1 MAILTHRVRTA
12 DSTRWRRLSGS
23 ISYAAGLLV
32 LLLPTLFVF
41 YWMFSLSLRNDAD
54 NLAYPP
60 VFFPQQPSIKNYLYV
75 FDRNPFFSYFI
86 NSLIVG
92 IGSTSLS
99 LLFGIPAAY
108 GIARWKHQRL
118 ALAIL
123 VARLIPGLSYLI
135 PWYILSRSVG
145 LTDSYTTLILTHTVV
160 GMPIVVWVM
169 ISFFEDIHPEL
180 EEAALVDGCGPFGS
194 FLRIALPLTLPGIS
208 VAGTLAFLPSWNNF
222 VFSVILGGPQT
233 RTLPVAVFN
242 MMSYEQ
248 VNWGP
253 LAAAAL
259 VVTLP
264 VLVLTLFS
272 QRYILAGLTAGGVK
286 G

>member
-12 DSTRWRRLSGS
+12 DSTRWRRLIGS
-23 ISYAAGLLV
+23 ISYGAGLLV

-75 FDRNPFFSYFI
+75 FDRNPFFRYFI

-99 LLFGIPAAY
+99 LLFGIPAAF

-208 VAGTLAFLPSWNNF
+208 VAGILAFLPSWNNF
-222 VFSVILGGPQT
+222 VFSVILAGPQT

-272 QRYILAGLTAGGVK
+272 QRYIMAGLTAGGVK

>member
-12 DSTRWRRLSGS
+12 DSTRWRRLIGS
-23 ISYAAGLLV
+23 ISYGAGLLV

-75 FDRNPFFSYFI
+75 FDRNPFFRYFI

-99 LLFGIPAAY
+99 LLFGIPAAF

-135 PWYILSRSVG
+135 P
-145 LTDSYTTLILTHTVV
+145 
-160 GMPIVVWVM
+160 
-169 ISFFEDIHPEL
+169 
-180 EEAALVDGCGPFGS
+180 
-194 FLRIALPLTLPGIS
+194 
-208 VAGTLAFLPSWNNF
+208 
-222 VFSVILGGPQT
+222 
-233 RTLPVAVFN
+233 
-242 MMSYEQ
+242 
-248 VNWGP
+248 
-253 LAAAAL
+253 
-259 VVTLP
+259 
-264 VLVLTLFS
+264 
-272 QRYILAGLTAGGVK
+272 
-286 G
+286 